1 MTGWRAFLLLLRREA
16 AIQARRPEL
25 LSHFLLYGFL
35 LALIFSL
42 AVDPVER
49 DPRPLAAGL
58 LWLSYIFAALQGFSR
73 TLARERAGGA
83 LEGLRILPLPPAA
96 LYYAKVAAGWLALLL
111 SQLAVTPLFLVW
123 IRFGVPKAPFLFV
136 LSMALGSLGVAALL
150 VFISTFTSGLRA
162 GAGLLPFV
170 ALPLLAPL
178 LMAATRLTAG
188 ALTGD
193 LSEAGAWLKV
203 LFSYDIVFLVLLG
216 WAFPWA
222 LEE

>member
-1 MTGWRAFLLLLRREA
+1 MSPWRAFVLFLQREA

-25 LSHFLLYGFL
+25 LAHFLLYGFL

-42 AVDPVER
+42 AVDPVEK
-49 DPRPLAAGL
+49 DPRPVAAGL
-58 LWLSYIFAALQGFSR
+58 LWLSYIFAALQGFDR
-73 TLARERAGGA
+73 TMARERAGGA

-111 SQLAVTPLFLVW
+111 AQLAVTPLFLVW
-123 IRFGVPKAPFLFV
+123 IRWGMPQAPGLLI
-136 LSMALGSLGVAALL
+136 LSLALGSLGLVALV
-150 VFISTFTSGLRA
+150 VFISTFTSGLRS
-162 GAGLLPFV
+162 GAGLLPFLV
-170 ALPLLAPL
+170 LPLLAPL
-178 LMAATRLTAG
+178 VMAAVRLTGA

-193 LSEAGAWLKV
+193 LGEAGVWLK
-203 LFSYDIVFLVLLG
+203 LLLSYDIVFLVLLG